1 MSNVTFH
8 SKGPCL
14 LPYVRTSGP
23 EKSATRIPNL
33 QATTT
38 QSLKDSCSGGFAS
51 CSLQLLLRVMNVQ
64 AIHMLCPLVH
74 QQRHMH
80 DALGSG
86 PQHLMWL
93 HDLMLSY
100 STQLRKAFECL
111 KSPQKLGCATISR
124 NTATGSQH
132 LIFKSQ
138 QFFCGLCISMCIMY
152 SQNYSKWLA
161 T

>member
-1 MSNVTFH
+1 MCKQSTCCVHWFINNDICTM
-8 SKGPCL
+8 L
-14 LPYVRTSGP
+14 LTV
-23 EKSATRIPNL
+23 A
-33 QATTT
+33 
-38 QSLKDSCSGGFAS
+38 
-51 CSLQLLLRVMNVQ
+51 
-64 AIHMLCPLVH
+64 
-74 QQRHMH
+74 
-80 DALGSG
+80 

-124 NTATGSQH
+124 NTPTGSQH

-161 T
+161 TYLETLTSSIINKWTAGGKGYLQLQNTISAQTGIRIIIKTCHAEF